1 MSDSIETARADTYPW
16 VKFKLHGERYCVTS
30 KQVQSMGAMS
40 DITTI
45 PDREEWFLGMMERAG
60 ALVPIIDMR
69 ALLHLPN
76 LQTDLDAFAEMKQMH
91 LSWVEDLEMSV
102 REKLPFDRNRDPHKC
117 SFGMWYD
124 NYKSENSV
132 IDFILDEIRE
142 PHERL
147 HHSANLIDSARESG
161 DMEKA
166 ETILQET
173 MDLCHSKILP
183 LLDQLID
190 AYNEANRGMVIV
202 LNDGN
207 DGEGLGIVVDE
218 IIGLEEFTDK
228 KERDAVALFGA
239 TQYVKDIYISVNKH
253 IYLELDG
260 DRVLGLRTTIVGV

>member
-1 MSDSIETARADTYPW
+1 MSEFLESVNTDTYPW

-30 KQVQSMGAMS
+30 AHVQSMGALS
-40 DITTI
+40 DLTAI

-60 ALVPIIDMR
+60 QLVPVIDMR

-76 LQTDLDAFAEMKQMH
+76 LQTDLDAFAEMKHMH
-91 LSWVEDLEMSV
+91 MSWVVDLETSV
-102 REKLPFDRNRDPHKC
+102 RENIPFDRNRDPHKC
-117 SFGMWYD
+117 SFGVWYD
-124 NYKSENSV
+124 SYKSENSV

-147 HHSANLIDSARESG
+147 HRSASLIDRAREAG

-166 ETILQET
+166 EAILQET
-173 MDLCHSKILP
+173 MDLCHRKILP
-183 LLDQLID
+183 LLDQLIE

-202 LNDGN
+202 LNS
-207 DGEGLGIVVDE
+207 GEENSIGIVVDE

-239 TQYVKDIYISVNKH
+239 TRYVKDIYISVNKH
-253 IYLELDG
+253 IYLELDAG
-260 DRVLGLRTTIVGV
+260 LVLGLRKQIG